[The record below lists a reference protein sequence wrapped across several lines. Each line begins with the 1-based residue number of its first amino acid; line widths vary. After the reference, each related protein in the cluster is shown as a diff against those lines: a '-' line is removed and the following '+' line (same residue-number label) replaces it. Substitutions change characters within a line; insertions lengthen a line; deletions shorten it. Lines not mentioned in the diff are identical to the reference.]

1 MVLFLRL
8 IRKLKTVYMFSGK
21 GKVFLFILLFTGF
34 SKLLF
39 AQNSVTEEELLR
51 KNIEVLR
58 SYFIENNNWH
68 VVKKEVGSDVDA
80 LLHFIEDESLDEIIK
95 NLNDTQRI
103 GENYVMRLPEN
114 VEDSLSV
121 PGFVSYTEQQKEIQN
136 IETDYIAN
144 VKPEDITVPP
154 AIIREAENEVRQV
167 PEGEGMR
174 LFTDSVYTFPEELY
188 IPEVIP
194 DSVLNSPDM
203 FNELIRRDSL
213 RRDYIETKRVFY
225 NDSVKADYIAR
236 IVSVYRAEKYN
247 ENLQYRIKRYKDE
260 VKLNNYFVLKAYND
274 EVVAQVNDSIKA
286 VLNVLMDY
294 ADHIDT
300 TRLSLLNL
308 HGEKEDILLQNGSER
323 YSRIWL
329 KNEQNDSL
337 AVMVK
342 NTDKRTVQMLIDDG
356 VTFSRFK
363 EKQTKDFDFE
373 SLKPNNNKF
382 RGVGKSYEL
391 ETPWNIGG
399 DGSIGLTQTYL
410 ENWKKGGKSAL
421 ATLMVLKGFA
431 NYSRKDGKVKWEN
444 SAEFRNGWIRP
455 GGDESELQKN
465 DDKFEITSRY
475 GLSAFKKWYY
485 SAELNFNTQI
495 FRGYKYPKAKNP
507 DVLSAFLAPSTTY
520 LKIGLDY
527 KPNKILSL
535 FLSPLTM
542 KNVYVRDTALVNP
555 TSFGISEGRKAFW
568 EPGLNADLGYK
579 TKITEDIS
587 YETKYKMFFN
597 YKDPF
602 KKFDLNWE
610 NNFKMQL
617 NSYIDM
623 RLMFHFI
630 YDDDVKFPVFDADG
644 NDTGRKEAKLQIKE
658 FFTIGFSYKINKKVM
673 RTHRIR

>member
-8 IRKLKTVYMFSGK
+8 IRKLKTVYMFSEK
-21 GKVFLFILLFTGF
+21 GKVFLLILLFTGF

-39 AQNSVTEEELLR
+39 AQNPIIEEELLR
-51 KNIEVLR
+51 NNIQVLR

-68 VVKKEVGSDVDA
+68 VVKKEVGTDVDA

-95 NLNDTQRI
+95 NLNDTQRVN
-103 GENYVMRLPEN
+103 GNYVMRLPEN

-121 PGFVSYTEQQKEIQN
+121 PGFVPYSRQQMEIRA
-136 IETDYIAN
+136 IESDYKAK
-144 VKPEDITVPP
+144 VKPEDIIVPP
-154 AIIREAENEVRQV
+154 VIIREAENEVKQV
-167 PEGEGMR
+167 PEGEGMS

-194 DSVLNSPDM
+194 DSILNSPDM

-213 RRDYIETKRVFY
+213 RRDYIEEKRVFY

-236 IVSVYRAEKYN
+236 IVSVYRAGKYN

-260 VKLNNYFVLKAYND
+260 VKLNNYYVLKAYND

-286 VLNVLMDY
+286 VLNILMEY

-300 TRLSLLNL
+300 THLSLINL
-308 HGEKEDILLQNGSER
+308 YGEKEEILLQNGAER

-329 KNEQNDSL
+329 KNQQNDSL

-373 SLKPNNNKF
+373 SLKPDYNKF
-382 RGVGKSYEL
+382 KGVGKSYEL

-410 ENWKKGGKSAL
+410 DNWKKGGKSAL
-421 ATLMVLKGFA
+421 STLMVLKGFA
-431 NYSRKDGKVKWEN
+431 NYSRKDAKVKWEN
-444 SAEFRNGWIRP
+444 SAEFRNGWIKP
-455 GGDESELQKN
+455 GGEESEWQKN
-465 DDKFEITSRY
+465 DDKFEFTSRY

-485 SAELNFNTQI
+485 SAELNFNTQL
-495 FRGYKYPKAKNP
+495 FRGYKYPKADNP
-507 DVLSAFLAPSTTY
+507 EVLSAFLAPSTTY
-520 LKIGLDY
+520 FKVGLDY
-527 KPNKILSL
+527 KPNNNLSL
-535 FLSPLTM
+535 FLSPITM

-555 TSFGISEGRKAFW
+555 VSFGINEGRKAFW
-568 EPGLNADLGYK
+568 EPGLNADLRYK
-579 TKITEDIS
+579 TQITDNIS
-587 YETKYKMFFN
+587 YETKYKMFIN

-617 NSYIDM
+617 NSYIDI
-623 RLMFHFI
+623 RLMLHFI
-630 YDDDVKFPVFDADG
+630 YDDDVKFPVFDAEG
-644 NDTGRKEAKLQIKE
+644 NKSGEEAKLQVKE

>member
-1 MVLFLRL
+1 
-8 IRKLKTVYMFSGK
+8 MFSGL
-21 GKVFLFILLFTGF
+21 GKIFLFILIFTGF

-39 AQNSVTEEELLR
+39 AQNSVIEDEQLR
-51 KNIEVLR
+51 HNIEVLR

-68 VVKKEVGSDVDA
+68 VVKKEVGTDVDA
-80 LLHFIEDESLDEIIK
+80 LLNFIEDESIDEIIK
-95 NLNDTQRI
+95 NLNDTQRVN
-103 GENYVMRLPEN
+103 GNYVMRLPEN

-121 PGFVSYTEQQKEIQN
+121 PGYVSFADKQMEVQI
-136 IETDYIAN
+136 IESEYRAS

-174 LFTDSVYTFPEELY
+174 LFADSVYIFPEELY
-188 IPEVIP
+188 IPEIIP
-194 DSVLNSPDM
+194 DSILNSPDL
-203 FNELIRRDSL
+203 FNELVRRDSL
-213 RRDYIETKRVFY
+213 RKEYIEQKRVFY
-225 NDSVKADYIAR
+225 NDSVKADNISK
-236 IVSVYRAEKYN
+236 IVSVYRAQKYD

-260 VKLNNYFVLKAYND
+260 VKLNNYYILKAYND
-274 EVVAQVNDSIKA
+274 EVVAQVNDSIKTI
-286 VLNVLMDY
+286 LNVLMTY
-294 ADHIDT
+294 ADLIDT
-300 TRLSLLNL
+300 TRLSLMNL
-308 HGEKEDILLQNGSER
+308 YGEKEEILLQNGTER

-363 EKQTKDFDFE
+363 EKQTKNFDFE
-373 SLKPNNNKF
+373 SLKPNYNKF
-382 RGVGKSYEL
+382 KGVGKSYEL

-399 DGSIGLTQTYL
+399 EGSVGLTQTYL
-410 ENWKKGGKSAL
+410 DNWKKGGKSSL
-421 ATLMVLKGFA
+421 SLLMVLKGFA

-465 DDKFEITSRY
+465 DDKIEITTRY

-485 SAELNFNTQI
+485 SAELNFNTQL
-495 FRGYKYPKAKNP
+495 FRGYNYPKDENP
-507 DVLSAFLAPSTTY
+507 EVLSAFLAPSRTY

-527 KPNKILSL
+527 KPNKNMSL
-535 FLSPLTM
+535 FLSPITI
-542 KNVYVRDTALVNP
+542 KNVYVRDTALVDITNF
-555 TSFGISEGRKAFW
+555 SIDEGRKAFW
-568 EPGLNADLGYK
+568 EPGLNADFRYK
-579 TKITEDIS
+579 TNISDDIS
-587 YETKYKMFFN
+587 YETKYKMFIN

-602 KKFDLNWE
+602 TKFDLNWE

-617 NSYIDM
+617 NSYIDL
-623 RLMFHFI
+623 RLMLHFI
-630 YDDDVKFPVFDADG
+630 YDDDVKFPVYNAAGDKID
-644 NDTGRKEAKLQIKE
+644 DKPKLQVKE
-658 FFTIGFSYKINKKVM
+658 FFTIGFSYKINRKVM

>member
-1 MVLFLRL
+1 
-8 IRKLKTVYMFSGK
+8 MFSEK
-21 GKVFLFILLFTGF
+21 GKIFLFILFLTGF
-34 SKLLF
+34 SKLLI
-39 AQNSVTEEELLR
+39 AQNSSSEDELLR
-51 KNIEVLR
+51 QNIQVLR

-68 VVKKEVGSDVDA
+68 VVKKEVGTDVNA
-80 LLHFIEDESLDEIIK
+80 LLHFIEDQPIEDILH
-95 NLNDTQRI
+95 NLNDTQRVA
-103 GENYVMRLPEN
+103 GNYVMRLPEN

-121 PGFVSYTEQQKEIQN
+121 PGYVPYADQQMEVQI
-136 IETDYIAN
+136 IESEYRAS
-144 VKPEDITVPP
+144 VKPEDIAVPP
-154 AIIREAENEVRQV
+154 AIIREAEKEVKQV
-167 PEGEGMR
+167 PEGEGMT
-174 LFTDSVYTFPEELY
+174 LFADSVYTFPDELY

-194 DSVLNSPDM
+194 DSVLNSPDL
-203 FNELIRRDSL
+203 FNDLVRRDSL
-213 RRDYIETKRVFY
+213 RREYIEQKRVFY
-225 NDSVKADYIAR
+225 NDSVKADYISK

-260 VKLNNYFVLKAYND
+260 VKLSNYYTLKAYND

-286 VLNVLMDY
+286 VLNVLMNY

-300 TRLSLLNL
+300 MNLSLVNL
-308 HGEKEDILLQNGSER
+308 YGESENILLENGAER
-323 YSRIWL
+323 YTRIWL

-373 SLKPNNNKF
+373 SLKPDFNKF
-382 RGVGKSYEL
+382 NGVGKSYEL
-391 ETPWNIGG
+391 ETPWNIAG

-410 ENWKKGGKSAL
+410 DNWKKGGKSSLAL
-421 ATLMVLKGFA
+421 LMVLKGSA
-431 NYSRKDGKVKWEN
+431 NYSSKDGKVKWEN

-465 DDKFEITSRY
+465 DDKFEITTRY

-485 SAELNFNTQI
+485 SAELNFNTQL
-495 FRGYKYPKAKNP
+495 FRGYNYPKAENP
-507 DVLSAFLAPSTTY
+507 EVLSAFLSPSKTY

-527 KPNKILSL
+527 KPSKNLSL

-542 KNVYVRDTALVNP
+542 KNVYVRDTALVDP
-555 TSFGISEGRKAFW
+555 TNFSIQEGRKAFW
-568 EPGLNADLGYK
+568 EPGLNADLKYK
-579 TKITEDIS
+579 VDITDDIS
-587 YETKYKMFFN
+587 YETKYKMFIN
-597 YKDPF
+597 YKDPLT
-602 KKFDLNWE
+602 KFDLNWE

-630 YDDDVKFPVFDADG
+630 YDDDVKFPVYNADG
-644 NDTGRKEAKLQIKE
+644 EKTGDKPKLQVKE
-658 FFTIGFSYKINKKVM
+658 FFTIGFSYKINRKVM